1 MKSKLFA
8 WEGNE
13 KIFSI
18 LPLFTIIL
26 FNSIYFFLDGKT
38 IMQLGQ
44 EDGFFEYF
52 TTVCLLVASI
62 IMGFSYRKGYFFL
75 IFLTILLFFGA
86 GEEISWGQRLV
97 GVETPEELKKVNV
110 QGELN
115 IHNLDIFNRE
125 NFDQSVKT
133 GFQKLLTINTLYRLF
148 IFAFGF
154 GLPFLVS
161 ISGGIKGLAE
171 RFKIPVPP
179 FWVGIHFLLAW
190 LAFKAIAATF
200 PLYDP
205 NDNAPEEIFE
215 ALTAFV
221 WVMIALVFL
230 KRKKTARAE

>member
-8 WEGNE
+8 LAGNE
-13 KIFSI
+13 KIFSV
-18 LPLFTIIL
+18 LPLLAIIL

-38 IMQLGQ
+38 IMDLGS

-52 TTVCLLVASI
+52 TAICLLISSI
-62 IMGFSYRKGYFFL
+62 LMFRAYKKGVYFL
-75 IFLTILLFFGA
+75 IFLTVLLFFGA

-115 IHNLDIFNRE
+115 LHNLDIFNRE
-125 NFDQSVKT
+125 NFDQTVKT
-133 GFQKLLTINTLYRLF
+133 GFKKLLTINTLYRLF

-161 ISGGIKGLAE
+161 ISGWASRLVDKL
-171 RFKIPVPP
+171 KIPVPP
-179 FWVGIHFLLAW
+179 FLVGIHFLLAW
-190 LAFKAIAATF
+190 FAFKAVAAIF

-221 WVMIALVFL
+221 WVMIAMVFI
-230 KRKKTARAE
+230 KRKKSAISE